1 MISKKARDSKNFVAM
16 MQFIDW
22 LWYSDAGMMFA
33 KWGIEGTTYTG
44 SVDDGSFKLAPD
56 VTWAGLNP
64 TGKKNLQVD
73 YGFSNGVFAYG
84 GSTKLL
90 DSQFP
95 DDEKQFQQQ
104 MADRKPFPLPPPHP
118 LSADQREQATLWEA
132 GLLDHVNQNTV
143 KFALGKRPL
152 SDFDAFVNELKAKN
166 MTQYMDMVN
175 KAYQDYKKNHG

>member
-1 MISKKARDSKNFVAM
+1 M

-22 LWYSDAGMMFA
+22 LWYSDAGQMFA

-44 SVDDGSFKLAPD
+44 DVNDGSFKLAPD
-56 VTWAGLNP
+56 VTWAGINP

-90 DSQFP
+90 NSQFP
-95 DDEKQFQQQ
+95 EEEKQFQRQ
-104 MADRKPFPLPPPHP
+104 MANRKQIALPPPHP
-118 LSADQREQATLWEA
+118 LSADQREQATLWET
-132 GLLDHVNQNTV
+132 GLTDHVRQNTV

-152 SDFDAFVNELKAKN
+152 TEFDAFVNELKAKN
-166 MTQYMDMVN
+166 MAQYMDMVN
-175 KAYQDYKKNHG
+175 KAYQDYKKSHG